1 MKPSELHFQA
11 AKCCI
16 KIEILN
22 KMIKAADSVTLI
34 YLNELKDLEMRRY
47 AELLDHITTPLNL
60 W

>member
-11 AKCCI
+11 AQCCI